1 VYWTLSGIIIAQ
13 NGPPFTPACTSSTG
27 ADITGSPNEAA
38 RCNLVGNPYANV
50 PAGAIYNPAAFVL
63 PARGS
68 IGNLGNNPLM
78 APGFYNLDAT
88 ISKVVHVGLGEHRV
102 FKIALQGYN
111 IFNHAE
117 FNGWVESGAYSAS
130 GSPAPWSPAM

>member
-1 VYWTLSGIIIAQ
+1 M
-13 NGPPFTPACTSSTG
+13 P
-27 ADITGSPNEAA
+27 
-38 RCNLVGNPYANV
+38 
-50 PAGAIYNPAAFVL
+50 
-63 PARGS
+63 
-68 IGNLGNNPLM
+68 
-78 APGFYNLDAT
+78 T

-130 GSPAPWSPAM
+130 GSPGALVTGNLGAPAATRPARILKTRSGSSSDSSI